1 MPMSTLG
8 KSGLQVS
15 RITVGGYHMRVKSEE
30 EGVKIIHRAIDLGVV
45 MFDSAAKYHDGAS
58 DLTYGKALTR
68 ALRKKIL
75 LMSKAQFRDRDGA
88 MGQLEGTLKSMKT
101 DYLDLWCCHEVSTHE
116 EVDKI
121 FGPKGSLEAFVKAKK
136 EGKVRH
142 IGFTGHHDPTVH
154 QRLLD
159 GFDGWETVQ
168 HPVNLVDPHY
178 LSFINSVL
186 PNIRKKGL
194 GLLAMKSNAIGG
206 ITKNKVA
213 TIPECL
219 RFTWSHDVDTLVSGM
234 ETVQELEQNV
244 LMCKTFQK
252 MLPQE
257 ISSLLARTKGGPN
270 GTKVEGYKK
279 PEKAGSSPVPGMMVT
294 VNYKGMLLNGTVFD
308 ASDDAHPLKTR
319 LGRGE
324 LIDGWEEAL
333 QKMQKGEKW
342 LLIVPPEMGYGARGK
357 PPAIPRRAT
366 LVFEMELVD
375 FEAK

>member
-1 MPMSTLG
+1 MKALADAPMPTSTLG
-8 KSGLQVS
+8 KSGLEVS
-15 RITVGGYHMRVKSEE
+15 RITLGGYHMRVKGEA

-58 DLTYGKALTR
+58 DETYGKALDP

-75 LMSKAQFRDRDGA
+75 LMSKAQFRDAAGA
-88 MGQLEGTLKSMKT
+88 MGQLETTLKRMKT
-101 DYLDLWCCHEVSTHE
+101 DYLDLWCCHEVATHE

-178 LSFINSVL
+178 LSFIGSVL

-206 ITKNKVA
+206 ITQNKVA
-213 TIPECL
+213 SINECL

-234 ETVQELEQNV
+234 ETIDQLEQNV
-244 LMCKTFQK
+244 LACKTFQK
-252 MLPQE
+252 MSPKE
-257 ISSLLARTKGGPN
+257 ISALLTRTKGGPT
-270 GTKVEGYKK
+270 GTKVERYKK
-279 PEKAGSSPVPGMMVT
+279 PEKAGRNVRVHQDGDPV
-294 VNYKGMLLNGTVFD
+294 
-308 ASDDAHPLKTR
+308 
-319 LGRGE
+319 
-324 LIDGWEEAL
+324 
-333 QKMQKGEKW
+333 
-342 LLIVPPEMGYGARGK
+342 
-357 PPAIPRRAT
+357 
-366 LVFEMELVD
+366 
-375 FEAK
+375 